1 MEQIQPDLWQT
12 RVENPAP
19 GLTTHAYL
27 LIRSEGNILFY
38 NTGHEDEI
46 AAMEELGGVWRQYL
60 SHRDELGDSLKVIG
74 ERYGAGLAGHAAER
88 EDFARYRAPDIVLD
102 RREIHLD
109 AIEVIPTPGH
119 SPGSTC
125 FLVRS
130 AHGKRYLFTGDTLY
144 RNREGGWS
152 AGVIPGVTLPDELP
166 MLADSLRLLRDLAPD
181 VALSSAFADDVGYQE
196 LEPGEWS
203 SIVDRALDQL
213 LRNAMPGAG

>member
-74 ERYGAGLAGHAAER
+74 ERYGAGLAMPPS
-88 EDFARYRAPDIVLD
+88 ARISPDIG
-102 RREIHLD
+102 RR
-109 AIEVIPTPGH
+109 T
-119 SPGSTC
+119 S
-125 FLVRS
+125 
-130 AHGKRYLFTGDTLY
+130 
-144 RNREGGWS
+144 
-152 AGVIPGVTLPDELP
+152 
-166 MLADSLRLLRDLAPD
+166 
-181 VALSSAFADDVGYQE
+181 
-196 LEPGEWS
+196 S
-203 SIVDRALDQL
+203 SIVARSTWT
-213 LRNAMPGAG
+213 RSR